1 MYLAFCFGA
10 ELPKEK
16 SLVLYHF
23 WLVSAVVSFSKV
35 FVGSVGIAA
44 LALVVPACPLADR
57 SAEEVCKS
65 CKPCHLVH
73 FSEIK
78 WLFRY
83 LTNAQKAPRLW
94 RDSVVLSSDNF
105 LSLFL
110 LLSDKK
116 RRFETVS
123 ARIVAMSASDR
134 PKRDW
139 AEDPRPGG
147 QQRAHKQTCGSGVEA
162 REHPNR
168 LQPPS
173 SGNTSLPSDRPLA

>member
-65 CKPCHLVH
+65 CKPCHFVPFI

-78 WLFRY
+78 WLRRY
-83 LTNAQKAPRLW
+83 LTNARKR
-94 RDSVVLSSDNF
+94 RDSGVTTWGLSP
-105 LSLFL
+105 L
-110 LLSDKK
+110 
-116 RRFETVS
+116 
-123 ARIVAMSASDR
+123 
-134 PKRDW
+134 P
-139 AEDPRPGG
+139 
-147 QQRAHKQTCGSGVEA
+147 GVEMTTWGLFPL
-162 REHPNR
+162 PNR
-168 LQPPS
+168 R
-173 SGNTSLPSDRPLA
+173 LPIRGLSPLPIAPAANWGTVPAA